1 MKQEEYDII
10 RRVQQG
16 HINDFELLV
25 KRHQAAVLS
34 LLYQMLGRAEEA
46 EEVAQDVFVK
56 AFENI
61 GSFNFKSRFF
71 SWVYRIAINT
81 AISYREKERRFL
93 RPEKMPEQ
101 GINSTENNVLEKE
114 RNVFLRLAVNQLK
127 EKYRVLIVLSY
138 FEQRS
143 YAEMAEVLE
152 IPEKK
157 VKSRLFDAR
166 KQLHD
171 RLLNSGIF

>member
-10 RRVQQG
+10 RRIQQG
-16 HINDFELLV
+16 HINDFGHLV
-25 KRHQAAVLS
+25 KRHQAAVIS

-61 GSFNFKSRFF
+61 GAFNFKSKFF

-81 AISYREKERRFL
+81 AISYRQKEQRFQ
-93 RPEKMPEQ
+93 RPDYMPEQ
-101 GINSTENNVLEKE
+101 GINATENTVLENE
-114 RNVFLRLAVNQLK
+114 RTRYVKQAIDQLK
-127 EKYRVLIVLSY
+127 EKYRTVIILSY
-138 FEQRS
+138 FEQLS
-143 YAEMAEVLE
+143 YAEIAEVLD
-152 IPEKK
+152 ITEKK

-166 KQLHD
+166 KLLHAK
-171 RLLNSGIF
+171 LVHSGIF